1 MNSKLTFK
9 FWTTGKDYIQSERE
23 DYRVVVNL
31 SLLDKIK
38 VTIYKK
44 DEAKL
49 IKEFDNIYEAMSF
62 CQRIND
68 TSLIPV
74 KYRAAELAD
83 KLDKIMEIHYSK
95 SKKSDIVVC
104 KTPEEVFLLNSVI
117 FKHKILYEES
127 CKFNFCDSFT
137 SDTKLL

>member
-9 FWTTGKDYIQSERE
+9 FWTTGKDYIQSECE

-31 SLLDKIK
+31 NLLEKIK
-38 VTIYKK
+38 IIIYKK
-44 DEAKL
+44 DEVQL
-49 IKEFDNIYEAMSF
+49 TKEFDNIYEAMSF

-74 KYRAAELAD
+74 KSRASELSD
-83 KLDKIMEIHYSK
+83 KLDKILEIHYGK

-104 KTPEEVFLLNSVI
+104 ETPEDVFAEFSN
-117 FKHKILYEES
+117 FKI
-127 CKFNFCDSFT
+127 
-137 SDTKLL
+137 